1 VNNQLQ
7 SEIPASVWLVSRE
20 YEGLAGAGG
29 VKDVCRQLGEALVR
43 NGGYTVRAVIPR
55 YGFMDPVKLGFRP
68 LFLSGT
74 RPGEICGYWFE
85 SCFEVDMNYP
95 HTERREQVGIWNKEI
110 NGVSVYLV
118 EAWCYGEKLGVYTY
132 TEEEEK
138 KERWQR
144 SGAGHFDYFA
154 MNVLL
159 QKVALELMILCGEQ
173 PWVIHCQDG
182 HAAILPAMMR
192 EIGGYRA
199 YFRNTGAVVTI
210 HNAGLGYHQEVA
222 DLEFARAIT
231 GLPEHVIDA
240 AVLDGQFDPFLVAAN
255 YAVLNTVSENYA
267 RELQETM
274 EDSRTGWLGH
284 TLIERGLLLRG
295 VTNGIDP
302 AAFDPVAPERL
313 GLVAPFNIVQGDL
326 AGKYECKKDLLGNTH
341 YLRQWE
347 KVEQFGVLTN
357 DPEKPLFTFIGRL
370 TEQKGVSVVLEC
382 METFFMQQ
390 EVQLL
395 ILGSG
400 DARMEEEIQNLCD
413 HPSVNGRFC
422 FLKGFDPKLANKV
435 YAGGDFFLIP
445 SWYEPCGLTD
455 YMAQL
460 LGNLPIVHHVG
471 GLVKVL
477 DGETGFAYKKNTVTA
492 LSEAMH
498 RALTVFYNKPELHR
512 MQQNAVE
519 TILNHHTWQHVMH
532 AYIDLYKEAH
542 QLTSGPGNG

>member
-1 VNNQLQ
+1 M
-7 SEIPASVWLVSRE
+7 VSRE
-20 YEGLAGAGG
+20 YDGLAGAGG
-29 VKDVCRQLGEALVR
+29 VKDACCQLGEALAS
-43 NGGYTVRAVIPR
+43 NGYAVSTVMPR
-55 YGFMDPVKLGFRP
+55 YGFMDPVELGFSP
-68 LFLSGT
+68 LLLSGT

-85 SCFEVDMNYP
+85 SCFDVDMNYP
-95 HTERREQVGIWNKEI
+95 HAERREQVAIWHQVV
-110 NGVSVYLV
+110 NGVSLYLV
-118 EAWCYGEKLGVYTY
+118 EAWCYGEKQGVYTY

-138 KERWQR
+138 KESWQH

-159 QKVALELMILCGEQ
+159 QKVALELMIFQGEQ

-182 HAAILPAMMR
+182 HAAILPAIMR
-192 EIGGYRA
+192 ETSGYRN
-199 YFRNTGAVVTI
+199 YFRNSGAVVTI

-231 GLPEHVIDA
+231 GLPEHVIHGA
-240 AVLDGQFDPFLVAAN
+240 TLDDKFDPFLVAAK

-267 RELQETM
+267 RELQETT
-274 EDSRTGWLGH
+274 EDFRTGWLGH
-284 TLIERGLLLRG
+284 TLVERGLFLRG

-302 AAFDPVAPERL
+302 DAFNPEEPEKL
-313 GLVAPFNIVQGDL
+313 GLAAPFSIVHGDL
-326 AGKYECKKDLLGNTH
+326 AGKDECKKDLLANTH

-347 KVEQFGVLTN
+347 RVEQFGTLTN
-357 DPEKPLFTFIGRL
+357 DAEKPLFTFIGRL
-370 TEQKGVSVVLEC
+370 TEQKGMSVVLGC
-382 METFFMQQ
+382 MESFFMQQ
-390 EVQLL
+390 DVQLL

-400 DARMEEEIQNLCD
+400 DAHMEGKIQQLCD
-413 HPSVNGRFC
+413 HSAVRGRCC
-422 FLKGFDPKLANKV
+422 FLKGFDSKLANKA

-477 DGETGFAYKKNTVTA
+477 DEETGFAYTRNTPAELT
-492 LSEAMH
+492 SAMN

-519 TILNHHTWQHVMH
+519 TILARHTWQHVMH
-532 AYIDLYKEAH
+532 AYIELYQEAH
-542 QLTSGPGNG
+542 KRTLTAG

>member
-1 VNNQLQ
+1 MNNQLQ
-7 SEIPASVWLVSRE
+7 SETPESVWLVSRE
-20 YEGLAGAGG
+20 YEELAGAGG
-29 VKDVCRQLGEALVR
+29 VKDVCRQLGETLAR
-43 NGGYTVRAVIPR
+43 DGGYAVRAVIPR
-55 YGFMDPVKLGFRP
+55 YGFMDPVELGFSP

-74 RPGEICGYWFE
+74 HPGEICGYWFE
-85 SCFEVDMNYP
+85 SCFDVDMNYP
-95 HTERREQVGIWNKEI
+95 HAERREQVAIWNKEI
-110 NGVSVYLV
+110 NGVNVYLV

-138 KERWQR
+138 KERWQK
-144 SGAGHFDYFA
+144 SGAGHFDFFA

-159 QKVALELMILCGEQ
+159 QKVALELMILRCEQ

-192 EIGGYRA
+192 EISGYRN

-231 GLPEHVIDA
+231 GLPHRVISA
-240 AVLDGQFDPFLVAAN
+240 AILDDQFDPFLVAAN

-302 AAFDPVAPERL
+302 AAFDPSAPEQL
-313 GLVAPFNIVQGDL
+313 GLVASFDIVHGDL
-326 AGKYECKKDLLGNTH
+326 AGKYECKKDLLGNTC

-347 KVEQFGVLTN
+347 KVEQFGVLAD

-370 TEQKGVSVVLEC
+370 TEQKGVSVVLGC

-390 EVQLL
+390 DVQLL

-400 DARMEEEIQNLCD
+400 DAHMEEEIQRLCE
-413 HPSVNGRFC
+413 HPSVSGRFC

-477 DGETGFAYKKNTVTA
+477 DGETGFAYTKNTAAA
-492 LSEAMH
+492 LTDAMH
-498 RALTVFYNKPELHR
+498 RALTVYYDKSALQR
-512 MQQNAVE
+512 MQHNAVE
-519 TILNHHTWQHVMH
+519 TILTHHTWQHVMH
-532 AYIDLYKEAH
+532 AYIDLYEEAH
-542 QLTSGPGNG
+542 RLTSGTG